1 MKTTEE
7 FDILLTLIERVNQT
21 INYKTD
27 PEESTKYYLVDRDEY
42 GNLGINI
49 YCIGKHMLNLLRH
62 YNGNDYGTHKKLEQ
76 EYFINDFYE
85 LHKSFKYNY
94 NYTNLLMFYEAFK
107 IMCSG
112 FNTDA
117 YRVMLEA
124 ISETCNNEHVF
135 DIYSTKI
142 IKNPQYRLKIQEI
155 NKYLSVI

>member
-1 MKTTEE
+1 MNTKEE
-7 FDILLTLIERVNQT
+7 FDVLLTLIERVNQT

-27 PEESTKYYLVDRDEY
+27 LEESTKHYLVDRDEY

-62 YNGNDYGTHKKLEQ
+62 YNDNDYGTHKKLEQ

-85 LHKSFKYNY
+85 LHKSFKCNY

-107 IMCSG
+107 IICSG

-117 YRVMLEA
+117 YRVMLEL
-124 ISETCNNEHVF
+124 INETCDPEHVF

-142 IKNPQYRLKIQEI
+142 VQKQPKMQEI
-155 NKYLSVI
+155 TEHLSNV